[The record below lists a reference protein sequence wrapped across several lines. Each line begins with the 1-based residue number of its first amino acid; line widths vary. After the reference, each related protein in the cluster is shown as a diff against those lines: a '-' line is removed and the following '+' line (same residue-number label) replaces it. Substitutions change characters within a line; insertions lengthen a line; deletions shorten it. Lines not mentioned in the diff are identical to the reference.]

1 MPDERRPGR
10 ASDLIKRFQAAV
22 DQSGEAPLVPSS
34 SFASAGKPRVSTA
47 GIAVPP
53 LATARRS
60 SAAGADTEEA
70 VVEPVKEHNGDVK
83 EQDNNPIYL
92 RSAGLSERPTGPKEE
107 QGRKNAQEAF
117 PDMQPAPLQAQAD
130 TLAQNTGLAERR
142 TSPVPPV
149 AVTQPSL
156 DVPAPVPVPGTADLL
171 AFPFAEP
178 TEAAEAD
185 SGRLSPISPST
196 PTKGKESLSRPTSPS
211 AEAGL
216 LRAPPTRDDDSPP
229 PPPLIELSAR
239 KSLSPAQTCA
249 PHAPSSTASSSLT
262 NLRTSSPAP
271 SRSAHPSGRLTS
283 PTASSL
289 AKARPRVSS
298 TTTSP
303 TRSRPTSSAGA
314 TTSASSSAPRRPA
327 NATAPSVSAPRI
339 SPHNSRASL
348 TPSTDPR
355 RSPAVGRQRSGSI
368 GSTTSRET
376 AITGSARG
384 ATPGKAVPTSGTP
397 RSRKAAEK
405 ISPTASRE
413 TAPKEHAAT
422 STPTRTAATPSSSS
436 APTRG
441 SPALRRPAG
450 RGRIGLAG
458 ARMNRGGNHA
468 VGGRKDKEDE
478 EAEPR
483 VQQPE
488 SKEEPGEVALEGQEQ
503 AEQVEDAD
511 PSSST
516 CTAEQPPS
524 SSPVSAPA
532 PGPSSAPAALC
543 DASSPSVPADDIPVF
558 KGFGSRPHGRIPIP
572 MEKKVNPETGEE
584 EMVAKQPRETDLE
597 GEGGEQG
604 GKGHGSEG
612 EEMRD

>member
-1 MPDERRPGR
+1 M
-10 ASDLIKRFQAAV
+10 
-22 DQSGEAPLVPSS
+22 
-34 SFASAGKPRVSTA
+34 
-47 GIAVPP
+47 
-53 LATARRS
+53 ATARRS

-70 VVEPVKEHNGDVK
+70 VVEPVKEHNGEVK
-83 EQDNNPIYL
+83 EQGNNPIYL
-92 RSAGLSERPTGPKEE
+92 RSAGLSEKPTGPKEE

-196 PTKGKESLSRPTSPS
+196 PTKGKEGLSRPTSPS

-239 KSLSPAQTCA
+239 KSLSPAQKRA

-314 TTSASSSAPRRPA
+314 TTSVSSSAPRRPA
-327 NATAPSVSAPRI
+327 NATPPSVSAPRI

-376 AITGSARG
+376 AMTGSARG

-422 STPTRTAATPSSSS
+422 STPTRTPATPSSSS
-436 APTRG
+436 IPTRG

-468 VGGRKDKEDE
+468 VGGRKDKEG
-478 EAEPR
+478 EAEPS

-488 SKEEPGEVALEGQEQ
+488 AKEEPGEVALEGQAQ
-503 AEQVEDAD
+503 VEQVEQVEEAG

-524 SSPVSAPA
+524 SSSPVSAPA
-532 PGPSSAPAALC
+532 LGPSSAPVALS
-543 DASSPSVPADDIPVF
+543 DASSSPSVPADDDIPVF

-584 EMVAKQPRETDLE
+584 EMVAKQPRETELE
-597 GEGGEQG
+597 GEGAEQD
-604 GKGHGSEG
+604 GKGHGGEG
-612 EEMRD
+612 EEKRD